1 MQTSKSS
8 ATQTSYSSV
17 TQTERNP
24 VKETHNEKPIE
35 RERAENLSENHAEKT
50 DSLSLSSSPSWQVF
64 CLFFK
69 EESKRL
75 SDYQRNTICSI
86 EDSALLK
93 QAIEHLL
100 GNGYTGAWN
109 KISLIKKVM
118 QELAAAASV
127 QPGANSVAS
136 PALLDERGN
145 PKAFTMRAKQARANM
160 AFFDNILT
168 AAATDVID
176 IQPLVA
182 IAGA

>member
-1 MQTSKSS
+1 MV
-8 ATQTSYSSV
+8 Y
-17 TQTERNP
+17 
-24 VKETHNEKPIE
+24 
-35 RERAENLSENHAEKT
+35 L
-50 DSLSLSSSPSWQVF
+50 
-64 CLFFK
+64 LFFK

-75 SDYQRNTICSI
+75 NQHQINAICGI
-86 EDSALLK
+86 TDTALL
-93 QAIEHLL
+93 QSAIEYLL
-100 GNGYTGAWN
+100 KSGVQELWR
-109 KISLIKKVM
+109 KIPLIEKKM
-118 QELAAAASV
+118 QELSAAASV
-127 QPGANSVAS
+127 QPGASGAAS